1 MSAFWDNYLDLC
13 LGAGKS
19 PNAVAKELGFSSGS
33 VTWWKKGRVPHAPSL
48 KKISNYFSV
57 DINILLDDNAMQAPN
72 TLFWKRFVNLCN
84 SHNTTPT
91 QVVDELGLGKGSVTW
106 WRQGKMPRTTT
117 INKIAE
123 RFAVSVE
130 YLQGQ
135 DIETDN
141 SFWNSFLLLCA
152 EKNKTPTSVVLD
164 LGYSK
169 GTVTHWKNG
178 HVPQDAALYKIADY
192 FSVAV
197 DCLGAAKASHG
208 KSLTIED
215 AFKIELFGSK
225 ENVSEEIWNQVM
237 NYAKFLID
245 QDKKNRK

>member
-1 MSAFWDNYLDLC
+1 MSAFWYNYLDLC

-19 PNAVAKELGFSSGS
+19 PNAVAKELGFSSGA

-123 RFAVSVE
+123 RFDVSVE

-135 DIETDN
+135 
-141 SFWNSFLLLCA
+141 
-152 EKNKTPTSVVLD
+152 
-164 LGYSK
+164 
-169 GTVTHWKNG
+169 
-178 HVPQDAALYKIADY
+178 
-192 FSVAV
+192 
-197 DCLGAAKASHG
+197 ASHG
-208 KSLTIED
+208 KSLTVED

-245 QDKKNRK
+245 QDKRNRK